1 MNFGDWE
8 MFKVII
14 VSLREQELTNVMKQD
29 EGRNVRFSVVKPHQ
43 QSSSSLDKRG
53 ERIGRGDS
61 GVAIRAFVV
70 YGFVWFCRF
79 WVEKW
84 SKYEREG

>member
-29 EGRNVRFSVVKPHQ
+29 EAKNVRFSVVRPQ
-43 QSSSSLDKRG
+43 QVSIGQDKRG
-53 ERIGRGDS
+53 TVHLYPVSIFL
-61 GVAIRAFVV
+61 INVV
-70 YGFVWFCRF
+70 L
-79 WVEKW
+79 
-84 SKYEREG
+84 